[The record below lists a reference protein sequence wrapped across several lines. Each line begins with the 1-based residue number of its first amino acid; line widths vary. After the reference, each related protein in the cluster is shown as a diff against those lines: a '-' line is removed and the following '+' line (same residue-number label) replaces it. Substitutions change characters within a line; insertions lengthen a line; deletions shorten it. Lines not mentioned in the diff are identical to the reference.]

1 MFNLEAAILEWR
13 RQMRAAG
20 IKTPDHLDELES
32 HLREEIGRQ
41 MKAGRSEAEAF
52 QTAVQKIGRA
62 QKVQTEFAKVE
73 ASQTS
78 RERKLKEVLL
88 LGCSILMPL
97 MVGRAV
103 LVRGPG
109 TVGMTAGQQW
119 SCLVA
124 MAAFALMIWGGR
136 LGGNR
141 FPVIRARRR
150 RNVINLS
157 GIVLVALWWLVFF
170 RVIVPGRDFTMAQFL
185 VAFIWAFFI
194 PAGVLLGM
202 TLGLETAARSGRG
215 AA

>member
-78 RERKLKEVLL
+78 RERKLKEVL
-88 LGCSILMPL
+88 
-97 MVGRAV
+97 